1 MNTESSTEAQPQ
13 PSANNWSVPT
23 EVPATGSGK
32 TVIKVVGAVM
42 AVGLLFVGFMIVSVS
57 RQSNEIN
64 KSFTNLGGTLPP

>member
-23 EVPATGSGK
+23 DVPATGSSK
-32 TVIKVVGAVM
+32 TVIKVVGAVT

-57 RQSNEIN
+57 RQANKIN
-64 KSFTNLGGTLPP
+64 TTFQQIPMTLPE